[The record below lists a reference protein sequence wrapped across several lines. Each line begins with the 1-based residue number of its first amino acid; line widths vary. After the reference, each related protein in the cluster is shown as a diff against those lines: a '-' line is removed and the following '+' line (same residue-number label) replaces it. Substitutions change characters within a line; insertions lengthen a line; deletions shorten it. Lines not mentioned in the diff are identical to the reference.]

1 MQVKEERKRIKAEIK
16 EGFRDQLKKSFEP
29 IPELADELNE
39 EEFETEEVSVTI
51 TELSTSELAKNYNWI
66 GQNRP
71 KYSDDEDDEEEKRKA
86 AQDEE
91 DLADVEEVP
100 GMGLTRKKAPKSK
113 VVVEKTAA
121 EAIVEEEGG
130 GSKWQ
135 LPDTKKPI
143 KSKRELGVIVQKD
156 AMRTLKN
163 SKAFQQKQRL
173 DQLKDRKKARKDKA
187 KRIILQTKAAK
198 KNGGH
203 VNERKI
209 KRRMKLKR
217 KGKK

>member
-1 MQVKEERKRIKAEIK
+1 M
-16 EGFRDQLKKSFEP
+16 
-29 IPELADELNE
+29 
-39 EEFETEEVSVTI
+39 TVTV
-51 TELSTSELAKNYNWI
+51 TELSTSELAKSNNWI

-71 KYSDDEDDEEEKRKA
+71 KYSDDEDDDEKTKA
-86 AQDEE
+86 AAEGDEE
-91 DLADVEEVP
+91 DIADEEEVP
-100 GMGLTRKKAPKSK
+100 GMGLYVKKIPPKPK
-113 VVVEKTAA
+113 ALAKDGADAAAADENGETA
-121 EAIVEEEGG
+121 
-130 GSKWQ
+130 GSKWK

-173 DQLKDRKKARKDKA
+173 DQLRDRKKARRDKA
-187 KRIILQTKAAK
+187 KRILVQTKQAR

-217 KGKK
+217 KGKGSGSK